1 MGLMLETG
9 GTGQPYIDY
18 KSSKKGFIKSSP
30 EGKVDFDFTKAV
42 FDLANIKTGWCKF
55 VMNTPEWVWD
65 DSIDKIAKKPK
76 GDDWKRGFEVMV
88 YSESMFGDEPVRKF
102 SSSAAGAGK
111 GMAELY
117 AEYEKVKA
125 DGKSPVVVF
134 EGTKHETFGKQ
145 GGTNTSEVPIL
156 KIEKMID
163 TPSALRQEDAS
174 VVDDSD
180 LDEFARS

>member
-42 FDLANIKTGWCKF
+42 FDLANIKTGWCRF
-55 VMNTPEWVWD
+55 VMNSPEWVWD
-65 DSIDKIAKKPK
+65 DSIDKIAKKPD

-88 YSESMFGDEPVRKF
+88 YSEAMFGDEPVRKF
-102 SSSAAGAGK
+102 SSNAAGAGR

-125 DGKSPVVVF
+125 DGKLPVVVF
-134 EGTKHETFGKQ
+134 KGTEHMAFGTK
-145 GGTNTSEVPIL
+145 GGSAEIPKF

-163 TPSALRQEDAS
+163 APSVFQQGDTPVD
-174 VVDDSD
+174 DDSD